1 MLHNLP
7 KLRLIESGRIFSY
20 ATGVNLIRCPGII
33 IPDVLQN
40 TKNKKNKNVVPRV
53 WQKGFLTAQCGSH
66 YVVYILYVL
75 ILLNNI
81 YNKD

>member
-40 TKNKKNKNVVPRV
+40 TKKTQKNPRGA
-53 WQKGFLTAQCGSH
+53 QGLAKSFLTAQCGSH
-66 YVVYILYVL
+66 YVVYTIC
-75 ILLNNI
+75 INTF
-81 YNKD
+81 K

>member
-7 KLRLIESGRIFSY
+7 KLRLIESGRTFSY
-20 ATGVNLIRCPGII
+20 ATRVNLIRCPRII

-40 TKNKKNKNVVPRV
+40 TKNVVPMIEGLA
-53 WQKGFLTAQCGSH
+53 KSFLTAQYGSH
-66 YVVYILYVL
+66 YVVYCILYGL

-81 YNKD
+81 